1 MVAFVVKE
9 NIMSNMRLYRLVK
22 SKKMGT
28 NKRIDLDR
36 AIEAFRWVCPN
47 KSVLKKIDGTKEV
60 YECFAQDCEKREYR
74 CKGNICPRLRKFINI
89 LKEPEQ

>member
-1 MVAFVVKE
+1 MVAFAAKE
-9 NIMSNMRLYRLVK
+9 NIMSNMRLYRHVK
-22 SKKMGT
+22 SKKMET

-36 AIEAFRWVCPN
+36 AIEAFRWACPN

-60 YECFAQDCEKREYR
+60 YECFASDCENRKYR

>member
-1 MVAFVVKE
+1 MVDFAVKE

-22 SKKMGT
+22 SKKMDT

-36 AIEAFRWVCPN
+36 AIEAFRWSCPN
-47 KSVLKKIDGTKEV
+47 KSVLKKMDGTKEV
-60 YECFAQDCEKREYR
+60 YECFASDCEKRKYR
-74 CKGNICPRLRKFINI
+74 CKGNICPRLRQFINI